1 MLMVLRRFSLLSRS
15 SKKEEYTRHHQGAE
29 NGRDNS
35 FSSLNVHNLS
45 KGVQANF
52 ACFATVDFAGGQ
64 ITFPIRKV
72 AGLIGKF
79 FCGYG
84 DIRSCAYAKPQN
96 YTVLR
101 FCHVSA
107 YRPITGNLERWSR
120 DRGDI
125 DPSPSEIPLPANQPL
140 HPRTQPPTIA
150 AVPSDTRSTIT
161 LRNSD
166 PMGHLSTPST
176 VPARRTRSLEDVV
189 ISRKTE
195 AHDVKSFIALL
206 ILKRP
211 HKARIQVHRY
221 QGVTIME

>member
-1 MLMVLRRFSLLSRS
+1 MVLRRFSLLSRS

-107 YRPITGNLERWSR
+107 YRPNFACSDL
-120 DRGDI
+120 
-125 DPSPSEIPLPANQPL
+125 
-140 HPRTQPPTIA
+140 
-150 AVPSDTRSTIT
+150 VDTRSDLAPANFTHPLVTSSGCHSPHIISPHSQISNSSGKFVRHVRSLT
-161 LRNSD
+161 LRN
-166 PMGHLSTPST
+166 
-176 VPARRTRSLEDVV
+176 
-189 ISRKTE
+189 
-195 AHDVKSFIALL
+195 
-206 ILKRP
+206 
-211 HKARIQVHRY
+211 
-221 QGVTIME
+221 